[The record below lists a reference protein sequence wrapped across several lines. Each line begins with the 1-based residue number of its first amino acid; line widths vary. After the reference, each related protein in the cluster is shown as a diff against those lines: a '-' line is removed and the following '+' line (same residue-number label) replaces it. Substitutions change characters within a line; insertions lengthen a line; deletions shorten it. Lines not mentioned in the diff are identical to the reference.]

1 MKHIL
6 LFLCVLPLWLFAQ
19 QDIEHYNNGVKAHN
33 QGDYTAAIQAYKKC
47 LAVNPKHALAQ
58 QNISKAYYN
67 QSINAY
73 NESDYK
79 SSIQFAKQALR
90 YDETADIHALIGNN
104 YQRLRDYPAALSAF
118 TKAINTS
125 KQPATYYAARSWVYN
140 DMLDNPKRLA
150 DMEKAAELDPNSAEY
165 QFYAGKYKQAVSE
178 EKFKTAVTNYNRAI
192 ELRPDYRD
200 AYVERAAYYM
210 TFGQFKAALKDL
222 KKAEEYG
229 ADVTHLVEA
238 AKFELEMQEED
249 NRND

>member
-1 MKHIL
+1 MKYTL
-6 LFLCVLPLWLFAQ
+6 LFLCALPFGLFAQ
-19 QDIEHYNNGVKAHN
+19 QDVEHYNNGVKAHN
-33 QGDYTAAIQAYKKC
+33 QGNYTAAIQAYEKC
-47 LAVNPKHALAQ
+47 LVVNPKHTLAK
-58 QNISKAYYN
+58 QNIGKAYYN
-67 QSINAY
+67 QSIDAY
-73 NESDYK
+73 NESNYK
-79 SSIQFAKQALR
+79 NSIQFAKRALR
-90 YDETADIHALIGNN
+90 YDETADMHALIGNN
-104 YQRLRDYPAALSAF
+104 HLQLKDYTAALSAF
-118 TKAINTS
+118 TKAIEVS
-125 KQPATYYAARSWVYN
+125 QQPAPYYAARSWVYN
-140 DMLDNPKRLA
+140 DMLNNPKRLA
-150 DMEKAAELDPNSAEY
+150 DMEKAAELDPNNPEY

-249 NRND
+249 NQDD